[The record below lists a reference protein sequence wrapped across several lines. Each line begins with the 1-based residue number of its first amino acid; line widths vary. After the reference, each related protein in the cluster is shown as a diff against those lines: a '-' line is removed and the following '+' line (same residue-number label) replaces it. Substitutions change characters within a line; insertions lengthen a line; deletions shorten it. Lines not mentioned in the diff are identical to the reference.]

1 MRDAD
6 GALVACRGI
15 ASAAMTAR
23 TLARLQAYGRVALG
37 GGLVLAPGLVAGG
50 WVGGV
55 ADKRDG
61 QALAIGLGARDVALA
76 VGTLRAL
83 SSRRPAGPWL
93 RAGIVADAAD
103 LVATLRARDALPPL
117 AVPAVA
123 AIAGGSVLLG
133 AYLQSALD

>member
-1 MRDAD
+1 
-6 GALVACRGI
+6 
-15 ASAAMTAR
+15 MTAR

-37 GGLVLAPGLVAGG
+37 GGLVIAPGLVAGG
-50 WVGGV
+50 WVGGA

-83 SSRRPAGPWL
+83 SSRRGAAPWL

-117 AVPAVA
+117 SVPVVA
-123 AIAGGSVLLG
+123 AIAGGSALLG